1 MPYIGR
7 NQLGEIVATSETKTQ
22 VCSEFIETDTPEFFS
37 YLLKVGGVNLETLKS
52 DLDLVRVIEDLVDVL
67 VAKSVISINDLPP
80 AVQRKLLSRKSIRS
94 QGGLGAQHDLIE
106 L

>member
-1 MPYIGR
+1 MPYISR
-7 NQLGEIVATSETKTQ
+7 HQSGEVASASQTQTQ
-22 VCSEFIETDTPEFFS
+22 VCSEFIEADSPEFFS
-37 YLLKVGGVNLETLKS
+37 YLLKLGGLNLNTLNS

-80 AVQRKLLSRKSIRS
+80 PVQRKLLRRKSIRS
-94 QGGLGAQHDLIE
+94 QGALGTQHDLIE